1 MAQWVCDI
9 RLSFSG
15 RDYRVEL
22 DKPVSLAIELEFNG
36 PQPRLLALP
45 PARRQPVALDGF
57 LGALD
62 QGGSCNCDEVRLIPH
77 CQGTHT
83 ETVSHIARP
92 LVAIGRTWQQPFRP
106 ARLVSLEPTRGSST
120 HEHYRPARGPSD
132 WLITAEQLKLALQR
146 TADEDF
152 PAGGALIIRTQPNP
166 PAKRFAD
173 YADSH
178 RAPFFSIEAIEWL
191 DAIEVGHLLVDFPS
205 VDRRDDQGLLT
216 NHHLFW
222 RVPAGT
228 RTCVEGTRTDRTVT
242 ELIFVPDEV
251 PDGWYALT
259 VQVPA
264 WRIDAAPSRPLIYPL
279 QALS

>member
-1 MAQWVCDI
+1 MAQWACDV

-22 DKPVSLAIELEFNG
+22 DKPISLAIELDFKG

-45 PARRQPVALDGF
+45 PAQRQPVALDGF

-62 QGGSCNCDEVRLIPH
+62 QGGPCNCDEVRLIPH

-83 ETVSHIARP
+83 ETVSHIVRP
-92 LVAIGRTWQQPFRP
+92 LVAVGRTWQQPFCP
-106 ARLVSLEPTRGSST
+106 ARLISLEPALGSST
-120 HEHYRPARGPSD
+120 GEHYRPALNPSD
-132 WLITAEQLKLALQR
+132 WLITAENLQR
-146 TADEDF
+146 VLQWKTAEDF
-152 PAGGALIIRTQPNP
+152 PAGGALMIRTRPNP
-166 PAKRFAD
+166 MAKRFAD
-173 YADSH
+173 YADSY
-178 RAPFFSIEAIEWL
+178 RAPFFTLEAIEWL
-191 DAIEVGHLLVDFPS
+191 DAIDVGHLLVDFPS
-205 VDRRDDQGLLT
+205 IDRRNDQGLLT

-228 RTCVEGTRTDRTVT
+228 REWVDGTRTDRTVT
-242 ELIFVPDEV
+242 ELIYVPDEI

-264 WRIDAAPSRPLIYPL
+264 WLIDAAPSRPLIFPL
-279 QALS
+279 QALA